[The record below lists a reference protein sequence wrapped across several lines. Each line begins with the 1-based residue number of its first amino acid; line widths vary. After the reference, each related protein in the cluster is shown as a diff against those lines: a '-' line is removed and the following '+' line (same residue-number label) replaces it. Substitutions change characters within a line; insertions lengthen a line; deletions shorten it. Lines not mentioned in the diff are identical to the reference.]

1 MNKPEEPQ
9 TELLALE
16 VLLEVLDVIEQAA
29 ALWGYSVNEFVEAT
43 AFAAARRTLDGV
55 DVERV
60 PLSVEDQQRFVDL
73 LLNPPL
79 LSPALVRARETH
91 HRLIGK
97 S

>member
-9 TELLALE
+9 TELLAFQISP
-16 VLLEVLDVIEQAA
+16 EVLDVIEQAA
-29 ALWGYSVNEFVEAT
+29 ALRSCSVNEFLEEA
-43 AFAAARRTLDGV
+43 ALAAARRTLDGV
-55 DVERV
+55 DLI

-73 LLNPPL
+73 LLNPPP